1 MDEML
6 LYKQVRPKRVADQV
20 FEQIRDL
27 IFRGQLKPGDQLP
40 PERELAETMGVSRPT
55 VRQAVGKLVNL
66 GLVMQRQG
74 QGTFVNSQI
83 MDETHNPLRML
94 MDGGNISLRDLL
106 EVRLGLECNSAVL
119 AARRATEDDIQLMET
134 SLEAMNQQIAKGGLG
149 HEEDLYFH
157 MRIAYASHNQL
168 QVQLMKHVYD
178 LLAINIRDN
187 LHFLYRDPQNKG
199 MVHDAHDSIL
209 DAIKQRNADEAFN
222 AMAQHIN
229 TVIARFEAASRT

>member
-1 MDEML
+1 MM

-40 PERELAETMGVSRPT
+40 PERELADTMGVSRPT

-66 GLVMQRQG
+66 GLVIQRQG

-83 MDETHNPLRML
+83 LDESHNPLKML

-157 MRIAYASHNQL
+157 MRIAYASQNQL
-168 QVQLMKHVYD
+168 QIQLMKHVYD
-178 LLAINIRDN
+178 LLAMGIREN
-187 LHFLYRDPQNKG
+187 LQFLYKDPQNIDL
-199 MVHDAHDSIL
+199 VHQAHNRIL
-209 DAIKQRNADEAFN
+209 NAIKERDTNEAFT
-222 AMAQHIN
+222 AMSEHIN
-229 TVIARFEAASRT
+229 SVITRFEASNRG